1 MLGNQFN
8 HKIIA
13 RDYDVFA
20 GTDVD
25 KRNYAVTFINHQGH
39 LKSIFMN
46 AKPEQLVKTTRN
58 LFPGKKVC
66 FAYEAGPT
74 GFGLY
79 DHLTKE
85 GFACL
90 VLAPSMIATA
100 PGLRVK
106 TNRLDS
112 RNIALQLRGGE
123 LNGIYVPSP
132 VYRDLRHLVHL
143 RDVLARQRSAFKCR
157 IKSLLLLESFP
168 SSGTW
173 TLAFIQHLRSLPCR
187 PILRFKLDQL
197 IDHLLYSHQQ
207 TMKAQKEIRRFCT
220 QQPEL
225 ARSIALIRSVAG
237 LGWITS
243 SHLLSRIGDPTFLR
257 RAEQIS
263 SFIGLTPTEDSTGDS
278 IRRGSITRIGDPRL
292 RSKLIQVAWVA
303 IRKDPQ
309 LLDFYHRIY
318 LRHPKDQAPKKAI
331 VAVANKLCRRI
342 YAVLTQHRP
351 YERRPVVHQQEAVCA
366 RGQTRRLREREE
378 ATL

>member
-1 MLGNQFN
+1 MLGATLN
-8 HKIIA
+8 HKILP

-25 KRNYAVTFINHQGH
+25 KRNYAVTFLDHQGRS
-39 LKSIFMN
+39 KSISMN
-46 AKPEQLVKTTRN
+46 SKPEQLVKTTRN

-79 DHLTKE
+79 DQLTKE
-85 GFACL
+85 KFSCL

-123 LNGIYVPSP
+123 LKGIYVPSL
-132 VYRDLRHLVHL
+132 VYRDLRHFVHL
-143 RDVLARQRSAFKCR
+143 RDVLAHERSAYKCR
-157 IKSLLLLESFP
+157 IKSMLLLESFP
-168 SSGTW
+168 SSGAW
-173 TLAFIQHLRSLPCR
+173 NHSFIQALRSLECR

-197 IDHLLYSHQQ
+197 LDHLEYTHEQ
-207 TMKAQKEIRRFCT
+207 TIKIQKEIRRFCT
-220 QQPEL
+220 LEQEL
-225 ARSIALIRSVAG
+225 ATSIGLIRSVCG

-243 SHLLSRIGDPTFLR
+243 SHLISRIGDPTFLR

-263 SFIGLTPTEDSTGDS
+263 SFLGLTPRENSTGDS

-292 RSKLIQVAWVA
+292 RSKLVQVAWVA

-309 LLDFYHRIY
+309 LADFYQRIY
-318 LRHPKDQAPKKAI
+318 QRHPKDEAPKKAI

-342 YAVLTQHRP
+342 YAVLKNKRP
-351 YERRPVVHQQEAVCA
+351 YQVRAVQQQEAVCA
-366 RGQTRRLREREE
+366 RGETRRLREREE
-378 ATL
+378 TAL

>member
-1 MLGNQFN
+1 MLGTTLN
-8 HKIIA
+8 HKIIP

-25 KRNYAVTFINHQGH
+25 KRNYAVTFLDHQGRS
-39 LKSIFMN
+39 KSIAMN
-46 AKPEQLVKTTRN
+46 AKPEQLVQTTRN

-79 DHLTKE
+79 DHLTQE
-85 GFACL
+85 AFTCL

-123 LNGIYVPSP
+123 LNGIYVPSL

-143 RDVLARQRSAFKCR
+143 RDVLAHERSAYKCR
-157 IKSLLLLESFP
+157 IKSLLLLENFP

-173 TLAFIQHLRSLPCR
+173 NSAFIQHLRSLPCR

-197 IDHLLYSHQQ
+197 IDHLHYTHQQ
-207 TMKAQKEIRRFCT
+207 VIKAQKEIRRFCT
-220 QQPEL
+220 QEQQL
-225 ARSIALIRSVAG
+225 AVSISLIQSIGG

-263 SFIGLTPTEDSTGDS
+263 SFIGLTPRENSTGDS

-309 LLDFYHRIY
+309 LADFYHRIY
-318 LRHPKDQAPKKAI
+318 QRHPKDEAPKKAI

-342 YAVLTQHRP
+342 YAVLKHKQP
-351 YERRPVVHQQEAVCA
+351 YQVRSVQQQEAVCA

>member
-1 MLGNQFN
+1 MLGTTFN
-8 HKIIA
+8 HKILP

-25 KRNYAVTFINHQGH
+25 KRNYAVTFLDHEGRS
-39 LKSIFMN
+39 KSMSMSSN
-46 AKPEQLVKTTRN
+46 SEQLVKTTRH
-58 LFPGKKVC
+58 LFPGKRVC

-79 DHLTKE
+79 DQLTKAK
-85 GFACL
+85 FSCL

-123 LNGIYVPSP
+123 LQGIYVPSL

-143 RDVLARQRSAFKCR
+143 RDVLAHERSAYKCR
-157 IKSLLLLESFP
+157 VKSLLLLENFP

-173 TLAFIQHLRSLPCR
+173 NRSFIETLRSLSCR
-187 PILRFKLDQL
+187 PTLRFKLDQL
-197 IDHLLYSHQQ
+197 LDHLQYTHQQ
-207 TMKAQKEIRRFCT
+207 TMKLQKEIRRFCT
-220 QQPEL
+220 QEQQL
-225 ARSIALIRSVAG
+225 FSSIELIRSVAG

-243 SHLLSRIGDPTFLR
+243 SHLLSRIGNPAFLR
-257 RAEQIS
+257 RTEQIS
-263 SFIGLTPTEDSTGDS
+263 SFLGLTPRENSTGDS

-309 LLDFYHRIY
+309 LAEFYQRIY
-318 LRHPKDQAPKKAI
+318 RRHPKDEAPKKAI

-342 YAVLTQHRP
+342 YAVLKNKQP
-351 YERRPVVHQQEAVCA
+351 YQVRAVQQEAVCA
-366 RGQTRRLREREE
+366 RGETRRLREREE